1 MMSRLSLLALAALAL
16 SACSPSETAAPAASA
31 PASAPAATVPA
42 SAPQAS
48 APADG
53 ASAPAAANCEV
64 VVESNDQMKFNTDHI
79 AISRQCAEFTVVLK
93 HVGSMPKAAM
103 GHNLVIS
110 KTADLP
116 GVVAD
121 GIQAG
126 ADADFVKAGDERIVA
141 HTKLIGGGEETRV
154 SFAPSKLAGSD
165 EYSFFCSFP
174 GHESLMKGKV
184 TLTD

>member
-16 SACSPSETAAPAASA
+16 SACSPTETAAPAASA
-31 PASAPAATVPA
+31 TASAPPATAPASAPL
-42 SAPQAS
+42 AS

-53 ASAPAAANCEV
+53 ASAPAANCEV

-141 HTKLIGGGEETRV
+141 HTKLIGGGEEARV
-154 SFAPSKLAGSD
+154 SFAPSKLSGSD